1 MVDGCSEAGV
11 DGCSEAGVDGCSEA
25 GVDGC
30 SEAGV
35 LVFAPTRG
43 GLARLPR
50 NPNRCGFRRGWPAA
64 AILLVSAIAIVGTS
78 GNPAAVASSKGS
90 SGTFT
95 FTGEVSGTLKVVAFL
110 PPGQIIAGCQ
120 ISPTQAGTD
129 IIQWDNAKLKIG
141 GKTETITNL
150 VLQVDV
156 EKFGRTYSL
165 AGGSAGT
172 PPGAVTLETNAK
184 YSWLTDAG
192 SVKTNSN
199 GASGSVTGTMTAGKN
214 HAGSAT
220 VKGSW
225 AGCAK
230 LAG

>member
-1 MVDGCSEAGV
+1 M
-11 DGCSEAGVDGCSEA
+11 
-25 GVDGC
+25 
-30 SEAGV
+30 
-35 LVFAPTRG
+35 
-43 GLARLPR
+43 PR
-50 NPNRCGFRRGWPAA
+50 NPNRHGFRRGWPAA
-64 AILLVSAIAIVGTS
+64 AVLLVSAVAIVGTS
-78 GNPAAVASSKGS
+78 GSPAAVASSKGS
-90 SGTFT
+90 SGSFT

-141 GKTETITNL
+141 GKTENIANL

-156 EKFGRTYSL
+156 QKFGHDYSL

-192 SVKTNSN
+192 TVKTSSN
-199 GASGSVTGTMTAGKN
+199 GASGSVAGTMTAGKN

-225 AGCAK
+225 TGCAT